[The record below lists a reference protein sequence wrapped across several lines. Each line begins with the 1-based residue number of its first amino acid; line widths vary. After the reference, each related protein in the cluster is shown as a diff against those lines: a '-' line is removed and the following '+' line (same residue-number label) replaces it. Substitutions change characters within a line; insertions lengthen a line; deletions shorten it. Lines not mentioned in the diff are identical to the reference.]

1 MTLKRRK
8 NVLEIKNTTTKNTTT
23 NPKKDKTTIML
34 RLLTYPF
41 VLLVRFYQ
49 IAISPLKPPTCRYNP
64 TCSSYALEALKRY
77 GLFKGGML
85 AIRRIMRCHPWGGHG
100 YDPVP

>member
-1 MTLKRRK
+1 MLK
-8 NVLEIKNTTTKNTTT
+8 LI
-23 NPKKDKTTIML
+23 
-34 RLLTYPF
+34 TYPF

>member
-1 MTLKRRK
+1 MLK
-8 NVLEIKNTTTKNTTT
+8 LI
-23 NPKKDKTTIML
+23 
-34 RLLTYPF
+34 TYPF

-49 IAISPLKPPTCRYNP
+49 IAISPLKPPTCRFTP
-64 TCSSYALEALKRY
+64 TCSSYTLEALKRY

-85 AIRRIMRCHPWGGHG
+85 AIRRIMRCHPWGGSG

>member
-1 MTLKRRK
+1 MLK
-8 NVLEIKNTTTKNTTT
+8 LI
-23 NPKKDKTTIML
+23 
-34 RLLTYPF
+34 TYPF

-49 IAISPLKPPTCRYNP
+49 IAISPLKPPTCRFTP
-64 TCSSYALEALKRY
+64 TCSSYALEALKQY

-85 AIRRIMRCHPWGGHG
+85 AIRRIMRCHPWGGSG

>member
-1 MTLKRRK
+1 MLK
-8 NVLEIKNTTTKNTTT
+8 LI
-23 NPKKDKTTIML
+23 
-34 RLLTYPF
+34 TYPF

-49 IAISPLKPPTCRYNP
+49 IAISPLKPPTCRFIP

-85 AIRRIMRCHPWGGHG
+85 AIRRIMRCHPWGGSG

>member
-1 MTLKRRK
+1 MLK
-8 NVLEIKNTTTKNTTT
+8 LI
-23 NPKKDKTTIML
+23 
-34 RLLTYPF
+34 TYPF

-49 IAISPLKPPTCRYNP
+49 IAISPLKAPTCRFTP

-85 AIRRIMRCHPWGGHG
+85 AIRRIMRCHPWGGSG

>member
-1 MTLKRRK
+1 MLK
-8 NVLEIKNTTTKNTTT
+8 LI
-23 NPKKDKTTIML
+23 
-34 RLLTYPF
+34 TYPF

-49 IAISPLKPPTCRYNP
+49 IAISPLKPPTCRFTP
-64 TCSSYALEALKRY
+64 TCSSYALEALKRH

-85 AIRRIMRCHPWGGHG
+85 AIKRIMRCHPWGGSG

>member
-1 MTLKRRK
+1 MLK
-8 NVLEIKNTTTKNTTT
+8 LI
-23 NPKKDKTTIML
+23 
-34 RLLTYPF
+34 TYPF

-49 IAISPLKPPTCRYNP
+49 IAISPLKPPTCRFTP

-85 AIRRIMRCHPWGGHG
+85 AIRRIMRCHPSGGSG